1 VNRVR
6 PTPIPVIARRLP
18 LIALLL
24 VAIPA
29 AAQDSDKAAPAQ
41 TSQPP
46 RYQQTVEVVGVTPI
60 HGVGLSKL
68 KIPANVQVLTKSAT
82 TAMERDVPSLVA
94 GRAVGV
100 QISEV
105 QGGTFQPDL
114 LFRGFTGSPL
124 LGAAQGLAVYQDGVR
139 INEPFGDTVSWDT
152 IPAAAIASVNVIP
165 GSNPLFGLNT
175 LGGALS
181 IHTKDGFTHPG
192 HSASLTIGSF
202 GRKTLEVSSGGRRG
216 SLAYFAAGTLT
227 DEDGWRD
234 FSPSS
239 VRRVYGDLAWRD
251 SVHLVQVSVTA
262 ASNDVIGNGA
272 VPEQLLTTN
281 RRAVFTHPD
290 ATDNRTLTAAVRAR
304 RVHSERTRLDAV
316 AYLRNGSID
325 TFNGDAADEDEDE
338 EGAGVLDEDEVAFD
352 GVNNLSDTRT
362 NTGGVSA
369 QVTHTAPLFGRE
381 NHLIVGGGLD
391 AGVTRFA
398 FASEWAHLT
407 PDRGTIGTGLFDE
420 GAAVGLRSRAVNG
433 SLFMTNTWSVTRALA
448 VTASARANWSALALR
463 DQIGTALDGDHRFAR
478 VNPAAGATYQLTP
491 AINLYGGYSES
502 SRIPTAVELTCAD
515 PADPC
520 RLPNAFVSDPP
531 LDQVVARTWEAGV
544 RGATGPLEWTLA
556 TFATS
561 SRDDIIFVSSGTLRG
576 EGHFENVDRTSRRG
590 LEAGVEA
597 HGQLLHAFG
606 SYSLQRVR
614 FGSDLRIASQ
624 HHPAAAAGEIEVAA
638 GSRFP
643 GVPLHTVK
651 AGVEARVKRLE
662 LGGVLHAQSSQF
674 YRGDEANRL
683 APVEGFW
690 LLNASARYWITPQ
703 LAASVTVHNV
713 LDAEYQTFGVL
724 GDASL
729 LGAGFDDKRFVS
741 PGAPRAAW
749 VGIDV
754 RF

>member
-1 VNRVR
+1 MIVC
-6 PTPIPVIARRLP
+6 RLP

-24 VAIPA
+24 AAAPA

-41 TSQPP
+41 DPQTP

-60 HGVGLSKL
+60 HGIGLPKL
-68 KIPANVQVLTKSAT
+68 KIPANVQVLTRGDTPGMPPELPA
-82 TAMERDVPSLVA
+82 LLG
-94 GRAVGV
+94 GRAMGM

-152 IPAAAIASVNVIP
+152 IPTAAIASVNVIP

-181 IHTKDGFTHPG
+181 IQTKDGFTHPG
-192 HSASLTIGSF
+192 HSASLTMGSF

-216 SLAYFAAGTLT
+216 SLAYFAASTLT

-234 FSPSS
+234 FSPST

-251 SVHLVQVSVTA
+251 GPHLVQVSVTA

-272 VPEQLLTTN
+272 VPAQLLAAD

-290 ATDNRTLTAAVRAR
+290 ATGNRTLTATLRAR
-304 RVHSERTRLDAV
+304 RVHSARTRLDAV
-316 AYLRNGSID
+316 AYVRNGSVD
-325 TFNGDAADEDEDE
+325 TFNGDAADEEEE
-338 EGAGVLDEDEVAFD
+338 EGEGEPRDENSDVAFD
-352 GVNNLSDTRT
+352 GVNNMSDTRT
-362 NTGGVSA
+362 NAGGLSA
-369 QVTHTAPLFGRE
+369 QLTHTAPLFGRE
-381 NHLIVGGGLD
+381 NHFIVGGGLD
-391 AGVTRFA
+391 AGVTRFG

-407 PDRGTIGTGLFDE
+407 PDRGTIGVGLFDDE
-420 GAAVGLRSRAVNG
+420 AAVGLRSRVLSAG
-433 SLFMTNTWSVTRALA
+433 IFATTTWSVTRALA
-448 VTASARANWSALALR
+448 VTASARANWSGLTLR
-463 DQIGTALDGDHRFAR
+463 DQIGTALDGDHRFTR
-478 VNPAAGATYQLTP
+478 VNPAAGMTYQLMP
-491 AINLYGGYSES
+491 AVNLYGGYSES

-515 PADPC
+515 PEDPC

-531 LDQVVARTWEAGV
+531 LEQVVARTWEGGV
-544 RGATGPLEWTLA
+544 RGAAGPLEWTLA
-556 TFATS
+556 AFATS

-590 LEAGVEA
+590 VEAGIEA
-597 HGQLLHAFG
+597 HGQVLHAFG
-606 SYSLQRVR
+606 SYSLQSVR
-614 FGSDLRIASQ
+614 FGTDLRIASH
-624 HHPAAAAGEIEVAA
+624 HHPEATAGEVEVAA

-651 AGVEARVKRLE
+651 AGVEARVARLE
-662 LGGVLHAQSSQF
+662 LGGVLLAQSSQF

-683 APVEGFW
+683 ASLKGFG
-690 LLNASARYWITPQ
+690 LLNASARYWITPR

-713 LDAEYQTFGVL
+713 FDAEYQTFGVL

-729 LGAGFDDKRFVS
+729 LGADFDDGRFVS

-749 VGIDV
+749 LGVDV